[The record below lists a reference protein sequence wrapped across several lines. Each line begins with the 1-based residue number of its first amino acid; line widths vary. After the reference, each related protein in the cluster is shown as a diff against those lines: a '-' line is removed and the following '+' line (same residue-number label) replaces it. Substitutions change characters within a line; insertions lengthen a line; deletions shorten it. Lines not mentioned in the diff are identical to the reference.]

1 MEQELY
7 VANDTDISGINNTSK
22 IVTIDTTVFSSG
34 LQTDKLL
41 RCGSLVVNDGSN
53 LTSYV
58 ISSGIGAGNDLI
70 PSASG
75 IRLNTRRNIRF

>member
-1 MEQELY
+1 M
-7 VANDTDISGINNTSK
+7 
-22 IVTIDTTVFSSG
+22 FSSG

-70 PSASG
+70 PGATG
-75 IRLNTRRNIRF
+75 IRLNTVETLDS